1 MDRLAV
7 VPDTWTGL
15 PPYDPAFEEAVM
27 RENAAAIGRAFR
39 VPQSV
44 IRDALLSAR
53 IVLPGPL
60 CLVAGT

>member
-15 PPYDPAFEEAVM
+15 PPYDPEFEAAL
-27 RENAAAIGRAFR
+27 REDVAAIGRAFDI
-39 VPQSV
+39 PQAM

-53 IVLPGPL
+53 IMLPRPL
-60 CLVAGT
+60 CLVAGI